1 MRIAI
6 IGGGVI
12 GLTTAFA
19 LLAKGHGV
27 DLFEQESDVAQATSF
42 ANGGQLSYRYVSPLA
57 DAGVPLQALSWMFK
71 ADAPLRFRPRLS
83 LQQWQWCARF
93 LLACRQSV
101 NSRNGAHLL
110 RLALYSQSVLHD
122 WQDQGIT
129 DFSWRANG
137 KLVIYRNDKNF
148 RHAAEKITESATQQV
163 LDAKACVAAEP
174 ALAHLAHQLQGGIFS
189 AGDEV
194 GDCQLFC
201 QQLLVRLQQNP
212 NFTLH
217 TGQRIT
223 GLIKAQSRVRALQ
236 LENSLS
242 QGRQAQGSQ
251 AQAREFTVDQLVVA
265 AGMGS
270 RRLLNNIDIK
280 VPLYPLT
287 GYSLTL
293 PLADIS
299 TVPNTNVTD
308 YDRKV
313 VYARLDQQ
321 LRVAAMVDIG
331 GKDTGRDQATIDAQR
346 IASLRQLAQA
356 SFPDAG
362 DFAQATPWAGLRP
375 ATPEGTPIIGAS
387 SINNLWLNLGHGS
400 LGFTLACGSAEV
412 LAHLI
417 NKETSPIALTGLQ
430 GH

>member
-19 LLAKGHGV
+19 LINKGHSV
-27 DLFEQESDVAQATSF
+27 DLFEQESDVGQATSF

-57 DAGVPLQALSWMFK
+57 DAGVPLQALGWMFK
-71 ADAPLRFRPRLS
+71 ADAPLRFRPQLS
-83 LQQWQWCARF
+83 WHQWQWCWRF
-93 LLACRQSV
+93 LTACRHSV
-101 NSRNGAHLL
+101 NQRNGAHLL
-110 RLALYSQSVLHD
+110 RLALFSQSVLHD
-122 WQDQGIT
+122 WQKNKDIN

-137 KLVIYRNDKNF
+137 KLVIYRDQGHF
-148 RHAAEKITESATQQV
+148 RHAAHKIKN
-163 LDAKACVAAEP
+163 DARQHILNVEACVAAEP
-174 ALAHLAHQLQGGIFS
+174 ALAHLAPQLQGGIFS

-201 QQLLVRLQQNP
+201 QRLLASLTQHP
-212 NFTLH
+212 HFTLH
-217 TGQRIT
+217 TEQRIT
-223 GLIKAQSRVRALQ
+223 GLKVEQGRVRALD
-236 LENSLS
+236 LEN
-242 QGRQAQGSQ
+242 GHSQ
-251 AQAREFTVDQLVVA
+251 AEQFEVDQLVVA

-270 RRLLNNIDIK
+270 LGLLKNVGIK
-280 VPLYPLT
+280 VPLYPLK

-293 PLADIS
+293 PVADLS

-308 YDRKV
+308 YDRKI

-331 GKDTGRDQATIDAQR
+331 GKESGRHKAALDAGR
-346 IASLRQLAQA
+346 IASLRRQAQA

-362 DFAQATPWAGLRP
+362 DFAQATPWAGFRP

-387 SINNLWLNLGHGS
+387 TISNLWLNLGHGS
-400 LGFTLACGSAEV
+400 LGFTLACGSAQA
-412 LAHLI
+412 LANLI
-417 NKETSPIALTGLQ
+417 NNEASPIDLTGLQ
-430 GH
+430 GQ